1 MMNIFEKVYLQTQAA
16 QKAYDEAADGA
27 GREKAC
33 ELYRE
38 AMKPLKALGNAA
50 VYVWKCYE
58 ESRNNGNK
66 LLNFD
71 DPIDEKN
78 IPELV
83 QCMRENGIEQFTFS
97 SDWNTRENAWAFVQS
112 GCVIE
117 GMTEINGDISPFT
130 EKQQKLHAYLFRV

>member
-33 ELYRE
+33 ELYRK
-38 AMKPLKALGNAA
+38 AMKQIESLGNTGL
-50 VYVWKCYE
+50 YVWKCYE
-58 ESRNNGNK
+58 ESRNNGNE

-71 DPIDEKN
+71 GIIVETHAH
-78 IPELV
+78 ELV
-83 QCMRENGIEQFTFS
+83 QCMRENGIKQFTFS
-97 SDWNTRENAWAFVQS
+97 SDWNTRENSWAFSQS

-117 GMTEINGDISPFT
+117 GMTEINGDIAPFT
-130 EKQQKLHAYLFRV
+130 EKRQKLHAYLFRV